1 MFEEK
6 GKITVSGVN
15 FDYDVFLFLFTRFKE
30 AFSHAS
36 LSIEKAFDELDI
48 YDIEL
53 EKRKNEAAY
62 SYFQLLSDEEKKNII
77 SIVKQIIVF
86 KGKRFGMFSEEYDGS
101 NEQTAMLYEKYFH
114 IFSSYVLH
122 YLAFNSK
129 GKFDKVATF
138 NEIDKIFHLVPQ
150 RMLAYD
156 KAYNMQKDNLDAF
169 DYAMTLKDIGIP
181 ETIQINT
188 LVNKSD
194 VDRVEGFKKTNNA
207 IIGASFTPVDKR
219 NVSIE
224 MMKLFYDYNNNFGIE
239 IEDPFEFGISSDEKN
254 KRLNKIYS
262 KEAIFHIR
270 FERIHPFNDGNGRT
284 GRIILNQHLL
294 KQNIAPVL
302 ITGTVSNEY
311 KKMINENDVDGLAFI
326 FSLSS
331 SQQSVEW
338 ATANKV
344 GSEIHV
350 DNSKLAELEG
360 YDTNETSNSDKQ
372 LKKYN

>member
-1 MFEEK
+1 MFEE
-6 GKITVSGVN
+6 GKKVTVSGVS
-15 FDYDVFLFLFTRFKE
+15 FDYDQFLALFTRFKE

-48 YDIEL
+48 CNFEL
-53 EKRKNEAAY
+53 EKNKNNEGY
-62 SYFQLLSDEEKKNII
+62 SYFQLLSDEEKENII

-86 KGKRFGMFSEEYDGS
+86 KGSRYGKFTEEYDGS
-101 NEQTAMLYEKYFH
+101 KEQTDMLYDEHFNN
-114 IFSSYVLH
+114 FTPYVLY
-122 YLAFNSK
+122 YLV
-129 GKFDKVATF
+129 FDKNGNFDKIATF
-138 NEIDKIFHLVPQ
+138 NKLDKLFHIISV
-150 RMLAYD
+150 RDIAKE

-169 DYAMTLKDIGIP
+169 DHAMSVDTIGIP
-181 ETIQINT
+181 ETIEINT

-194 VDRVEGFKKTNNA
+194 VDSVDGFKKTNNT
-207 IIGASFTPVDKR
+207 IIGASFTPVDKK

-224 MMKLFYDYNNNFGIE
+224 MMKLFYDYNNNFGEE

-254 KRLNKIYS
+254 RRLNKIYV

-302 ITGTVSNEY
+302 ITGAVSKEY
-311 KKMINENDVDGLAFI
+311 KRLINENDVDGLAFI

-338 ATANKV
+338 ATSNKI
-344 GSEIHV
+344 GNETQV

-360 YDTNETSNSDKQ
+360 YDTDDAIEGNKQ
-372 LKKYN
+372 LIK

>member
-1 MFEEK
+1 MFEE
-6 GKITVSGVN
+6 GKKVTVSGVS
-15 FDYDVFLFLFTRFKE
+15 FDYNVFLYLFTRFKE

-36 LSIEKAFDELDI
+36 LSIEKAFDDLDI
-48 YDIEL
+48 YDVEL
-53 EKRKNEAAY
+53 EKSKNMEGY
-62 SYFQLLSDEEKKNII
+62 SYFQLLSDEEQKDII

-86 KGKRFGMFSEEYDGS
+86 KGKSFGMFSEKYDGS
-101 NEQTAMLYEKYFH
+101 EEQTNLYYDKYFSM
-114 IFSSYVLH
+114 FDPYYLY
-122 YLAFNSK
+122 YLAFDSE
-129 GKFDKVATF
+129 GKFDKIATF
-138 NEIDKIFHLVPQ
+138 KKIHNLFYIVPE
-150 RMLAYD
+150 RVVAYN

-169 DYAMTLKDIGIP
+169 DYAMSVDSIGIP
-181 ETIQINT
+181 ETIEINT

-194 VDRVEGFKKTNNA
+194 VDSVDGFKKTNNT

-224 MMKLFYDYNNNFGIE
+224 MMKLFYDYNNNFGEE

-254 KRLNKIYS
+254 RRLNKIYV

-311 KKMINENDVDGLAFI
+311 KRLINENDVDGLAFI

-344 GSEIHV
+344 GCETLL

-360 YDTNETSNSDKQ
+360 YDTNDAIEGNKQ
-372 LKKYN
+372 LIK

>member
-114 IFSSYVLH
+114 IFSSYVLY

-194 VDRVEGFKKTNNA
+194 VDRVEGFKKTNNV

>member
-53 EKRKNEAAY
+53 EKRKNEEAY
-62 SYFQLLSDEEKKNII
+62 SYFQLLNDEEKKNII

-114 IFSSYVLH
+114 IFSSYVLY

-181 ETIQINT
+181 ETIKINT

-302 ITGTVSNEY
+302 ITGTISNEY

-338 ATANKV
+338 ATVNKV

>member
-114 IFSSYVLH
+114 IFSSYVLY

-194 VDRVEGFKKTNNA
+194 VDRVEGFKKTNNV

-360 YDTNETSNSDKQ
+360 YDTNEISNSDQQ
-372 LKKYN
+372 LKKI